1 MSRSTLKRL
10 GAAILC
16 GVVGYGLDLWRQGS
30 TAPLLL
36 GRIVTLPVAI
46 LFGPW
51 YGALAAAIHALSGR
65 GIVAVGLRLLPV
77 EAIVVGTFARRGR
90 SPMLGGL
97 IVWTV
102 VAGARRPAP
111 GPDGGGHRRDTPPP

>member
-1 MSRSTLKRL
+1 MNRSVLKRL
-10 GAAILC
+10 GLAVLC
-16 GVVGYGLDLWRQGS
+16 GLVGYALDIWRQGS

-77 EAIVVGTFARRGR
+77 EAIVVWTFARRGR

-97 IVWTV
+97 IVWTGV
-102 VAGARRPAP
+102 GAAV
-111 GPDGGGHRRDTPPP
+111 